1 MKMQIKKIVTNA
13 LEENSYI
20 ISSGGEG
27 IIVDPGGNAC
37 GILDAAEGIK
47 IKYILLTHGHFDHIM
62 AANEIKNATKA
73 ELLVPK
79 GDREMLS
86 DPRKSCGA
94 MYGFV
99 HESIE
104 FNKELSEGDKIYF
117 GAVTLTA
124 METPGHSLGSM
135 CYTGHGILISG
146 DVLFR
151 GTIGRFEYE
160 NMEFMASS
168 LKRLWQLPK
177 ETVVYPGHGAS
188 TTIGFELEN
197 NPYAGEKNWNL

>member
-1 MKMQIKKIVTNA
+1 MEIKKVITNA

-27 IIVDPGGNAC
+27 IIVDPGGNAR

-62 AANEIKNATKA
+62 EANEIKNATGA
-73 ELLVPK
+73 ELLVPR
-79 GDREMLS
+79 GDSEMLT
-86 DPRKSCGA
+86 DPRKSSGA
-94 MYGFV
+94 MYGFL
-99 HESIE
+99 HENIE
-104 FNKELSEGDKIYF
+104 FDKEVSEGDKITF
-117 GAVTLTA
+117 GAVTFTA

-135 CYTGHGILISG
+135 CYMGHGILISG

-151 GTIGRFEYE
+151 GTIGRFDYE
-160 NMEFMASS
+160 NMEYMASS
-168 LKRLWQLPK
+168 LKRLWLLPK
-177 ETVVYPGHGAS
+177 ETVVYPGHGAA
-188 TTIGFELEN
+188 TTIGYEIEN

>member
-1 MKMQIKKIVTNA
+1 MEIKKVITNA

-27 IIVDPGGNAC
+27 IIVDPGGNAE

-62 AANEIKNATKA
+62 AANDVKAATGA
-73 ELLVPK
+73 QILVPK
-79 GDREMLS
+79 GDSEMLS
-86 DPRKSCGA
+86 DPKKSSGA

-104 FNKELSEGDKIYF
+104 FDRELSEGDKISF
-117 GAVTLTA
+117 GAATLTA

-135 CYTGHGILISG
+135 CYMGHGILISG

-160 NMEFMASS
+160 NMKLMSSS
-168 LKRLWQLPK
+168 LKRLWTLPDM
-177 ETVVYPGHGAS
+177 TLVYPGHGTS
-188 TTIGFELEN
+188 TTIAYEKAN
-197 NPYAGEKNWNL
+197 NPYVDME